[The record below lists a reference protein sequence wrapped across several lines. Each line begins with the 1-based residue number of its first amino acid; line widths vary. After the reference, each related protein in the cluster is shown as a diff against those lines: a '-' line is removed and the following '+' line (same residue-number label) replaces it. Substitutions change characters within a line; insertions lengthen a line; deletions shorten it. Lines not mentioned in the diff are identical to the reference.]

1 MKKTNREKIRREFQ
15 ELKVKFEKIN
25 FKQVKLEFEKG
36 TITEDE
42 FIEKSRVVFALKAR
56 FEKLLEKTKCLKY
69 QSKAIKELYGS
80 MRKYCIKSDIIDPWY
95 KNKKVIRGLL
105 APLPFILGLALVAR
119 DRELVK
125 FGKSFINGFKK
136 VVV

>member
-42 FIEKSRVVFALKAR
+42 FIKKSRVVFALKAR
-56 FEKLLEKTKCLKY
+56 FKKLLEKLST
-69 QSKAIKELYGS
+69 
-80 MRKYCIKSDIIDPWY
+80 
-95 KNKKVIRGLL
+95 
-105 APLPFILGLALVAR
+105 
-119 DRELVK
+119 
-125 FGKSFINGFKK
+125 
-136 VVV
+136 

>member
-15 ELKVKFEKIN
+15 VLRVKFEKIN
-25 FKQVKLEFEKG
+25 FKRVKLEFEKG

-42 FIEKSRVVFALKAR
+42 FIEKSKVVFALKAR

-80 MRKYCIKSDIIDPWY
+80 MRKYCINIIDPWY
-95 KNKKVIRGLL
+95 KEIIKNLQV
-105 APLPFILGLALVAR
+105 PFILGLALVAR

-125 FGKSFINGFKK
+125 FGKSFINGVKK

>member
-15 ELKVKFEKIN
+15 VLRVKFEKIN
-25 FKQVKLEFEKG
+25 FKQVKLEFKKG

-42 FIEKSRVVFALKAR
+42 FIEKSKVVFGLKVK
-56 FEKLLEKTKCLKY
+56 FKELLEKTKCLKY

-80 MRKYCIKSDIIDPWY
+80 MRKYCIKSNIIDPWY
-95 KNKKVIRGLL
+95 KEVVKNLQV
-105 APLPFILGLALVAR
+105 PVILGLALVAR

-125 FGKSFINGFKK
+125 FGKSFINRVKK

>member
-56 FEKLLEKTKCLKY
+56 FKKLLEKTKYLKY

-95 KNKKVIRGLL
+95 KEIIKNLQV
-105 APLPFILGLALVAR
+105 PFILGLALVAR

-136 VVV
+136 VGV

>member
-1 MKKTNREKIRREFQ
+1 MRKTNREKIRREFQ

-42 FIEKSRVVFALKAR
+42 FIKKSRVVFTLKAR

-80 MRKYCIKSDIIDPWY
+80 MRKYCIKSNIIDPWY
-95 KNKKVIRGLL
+95 KEIIKNLQV
-105 APLPFILGLALVAR
+105 PFILGLALVAR
-119 DRELVK
+119 DQELVK
-125 FGKSFINGFKK
+125 FSKSFINGIKK

>member
-56 FEKLLEKTKCLKY
+56 FKKLLEKTKCLKY

-95 KNKKVIRGLL
+95 KEIIKNLQV
-105 APLPFILGLALVAR
+105 PFILGLALVAR

-125 FGKSFINGFKK
+125 FSKSFINGIKK

>member
-56 FEKLLEKTKCLKY
+56 F
-69 QSKAIKELYGS
+69 
-80 MRKYCIKSDIIDPWY
+80 
-95 KNKKVIRGLL
+95 KNY
-105 APLPFILGLALVAR
+105 
-119 DRELVK
+119 
-125 FGKSFINGFKK
+125 
-136 VVV
+136 